1 MSYSTW
7 TEFLRCPRSQRTGH
21 AQLSEILPFRNR
33 IDLVPEGFEILHDER
48 GNDFQ
53 CKTCRVPALL

>member
-1 MSYSTW
+1 MRYSTW
-7 TEFLRCPRSQRTGH
+7 TEFLRCLRCQRTGH

-33 IDLVPEGFEILHDER
+33 IDLIPEGFEILHDER

-53 CKTCRVPALL
+53 CKTCRVPALP